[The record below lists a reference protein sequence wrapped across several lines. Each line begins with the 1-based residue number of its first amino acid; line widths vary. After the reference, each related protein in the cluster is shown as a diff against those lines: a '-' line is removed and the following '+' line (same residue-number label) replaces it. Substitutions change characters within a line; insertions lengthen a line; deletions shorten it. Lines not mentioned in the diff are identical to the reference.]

1 MRTTL
6 LGTLILTL
14 LAIAITAG
22 TALAQTTPQLE
33 QLQVDL
39 RPEFDQPDML
49 VIYRANLSADTSL
62 PAKVTLRVPAR
73 VGVLHAVAYD
83 DGTGNL
89 MNASYT
95 TSTNDDWLVVTLDAP
110 TSVFQLEFYDTLTR
124 LGDQRSYTF
133 VWPGDYAVDQ
143 FSVSLLPPLG
153 ATEIRSEPMLSP
165 FQQDEGSLL
174 YVGNLGSLAAN
185 QESQVTVSYR
195 GAKASVGELSAPPS
209 DDDGNNT
216 LLIGGLIG
224 AALLLV
230 VAGTLWYTRQS
241 KPQPAMVAPPQS
253 RAKRKRRSPQPL
265 KVKDGPAAAGYCTQC
280 GHVLDAD
287 DRFCRSCGTPVS

>member
-22 TALAQTTPQLE
+22 TSLAQTTPQLE

-39 RPEFDQPDML
+39 WPEYDQPDML
-49 VIYRANLSADTSL
+49 VIYRGKLSADTPL

-89 MNASYT
+89 LEASYS
-95 TSTNDDWLVVTLDAP
+95 TSTADDWLAVTLDTP
-110 TSVFQLEFYDTLTR
+110 TSVFQVEFYDALTR
-124 LGDQRSYTF
+124 LGDQRRYTF
-133 VWPGDYAVDQ
+133 VWPGDYAVGQ
-143 FSVSLLPPLG
+143 FAVSLLPPLG
-153 ATEIRSEPMLSP
+153 ATEIRTEPILAP
-165 FQQDEGSLL
+165 FQQDEGLL
-174 YVGNLGSLAAN
+174 RYGGNLGSLAEN

-209 DDDGNNT
+209 EDDGNNT

-230 VAGTLWYTRQS
+230 VVGTLWYTRQS
-241 KPQPAMVAPPQS
+241 RPQPAMVPPPQP
-253 RAKRKRRSPQPL
+253 RARRKRRAPKSAEA
-265 KVKDGPAAAGYCTQC
+265 KDEASATGYCTEC
-280 GHVLDAD
+280 GHALDAD
-287 DRFCRSCGTPVS
+287 DRFCRSCGTPVR